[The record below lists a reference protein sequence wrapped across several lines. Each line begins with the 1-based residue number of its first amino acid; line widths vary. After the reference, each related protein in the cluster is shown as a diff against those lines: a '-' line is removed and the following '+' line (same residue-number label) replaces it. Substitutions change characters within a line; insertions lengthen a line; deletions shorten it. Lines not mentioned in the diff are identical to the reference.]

1 MTRAHPSPAPSIRAP
16 LWLLVL
22 VTLSGTMAMHIFMPA
37 LPLAGADLGASP
49 AGMQQ
54 TITLYVVGLAF
65 GQLIYG
71 PVSDTIGRRPTLLLG
86 LGIYLVASVFALFA
100 PTLEWLLAARLAQAL
115 GGAAG
120 ITLGRSIVRDIS
132 TPERATK
139 DLALLNLL
147 TLVGPGLSP
156 ILGSYLADGFGWRAI
171 YVFLVCMATAMVL
184 CAWRLLPET
193 NLDRSPLAFGKIA
206 RDYGQLVGNRRFL
219 GFMVGGAC
227 SSTALYPYLATAP
240 YIVHGQLQLPISQ
253 IGWFAAITIVGASVG
268 SATTRRLVG
277 RLNTELFLYMGAGLS
292 LAMALVFLGVQA
304 MGWLNVPVLIA
315 ITFLLTTGCGMAS
328 PAGLS
333 RALSSAPGLTGSA
346 AGLYGFGQMAAG
358 ALGTKLVGYG
368 SDPAISCAVVQIFLT
383 VVALGAFRIA
393 VGARRGDGGEPQGRD
408 AP

>member
-1 MTRAHPSPAPSIRAP
+1 MKKSIQAPPASGPFSPSVRAP

-37 LPLAGADLGASP
+37 LPLAGADLRASP

-71 PVSDTIGRRPTLLLG
+71 PVSDTIGRKPTLLVGLG
-86 LGIYLVASVFALFA
+86 LYLVSSVFALFA

-156 ILGSYLADGFGWRAI
+156 ILGSFLAGQFGWRSI
-171 YVFLVCMATAMVL
+171 YVFLVGIAAVMVL

-193 NLDRSPLAFGKIA
+193 NQNRSALAFGKIA
-206 RDYGQLVGNRRFL
+206 KDYGRLTANRRFV
-219 GFMVGGAC
+219 GFMLGGAC

-240 YIVHGQLQLPISQ
+240 YIVHGQLNLPISQ
-253 IGWFAAITIVGASVG
+253 IGWFAAVTIVGASLG
-268 SATTRRLVG
+268 SSLTRRLVG
-277 RLNTELFLYMGAGLS
+277 RLQTELFLYMGVCLS
-292 LAMALVFLGVQA
+292 LSMAVLFLIVQT
-304 MGWLNVPVLIA
+304 MGWLNVPLLIA
-315 ITFLLTTGCGMAS
+315 LTFTLTMGAGMAS
-328 PAGLS
+328 PAALS
-333 RALSSAPGLTGSA
+333 RSLSVAPGLTGSA

-358 ALGTKLVGYG
+358 AVGTRLVGYG
-368 SDPAISCAVVQIFLT
+368 SDPAIACALVQIFLT
-383 VVALGAFRIA
+383 LAGLAAFRMA
-393 VGARRGDGGEPQGRD
+393 TRGPAA
-408 AP
+408 APA